1 MCVCVCVCVYVF
13 VCVRVFVC
21 VCVCMCVCLSVLI
34 CRLLQRAEKPA
45 PPSHYLF
52 PSASNCPYFSSLES
66 IRPLLP
72 PVIDSKEV
80 LTIDPRRRTAIACQ
94 QETRISD
101 DFNQHFLQIGSALSK
116 PESEI
121 FTETVLQ
128 R

>member
-1 MCVCVCVCVYVF
+1 MCVYVCMCVCLHVYVCVCVCTCMF
-13 VCVRVFVC
+13 V
-21 VCVCMCVCLSVLI
+21 CVCLSVLI

-101 DFNQHFLQIGSALSK
+101 DFNQHFPQIGSALSK